1 MLLDSWKPVSPDTAL
16 ELLDIK
22 FPDRHV
28 RAFAVKCLDELDDD
42 RLQLYMMSLV
52 QVRFHQSIRFIS
64 HCSFLIFKFRC

>member
-28 RAFAVKCLDELDDD
+28 RAFAVRCLDELDDD

-52 QVRFHQSIRFIS
+52 QVSI
-64 HCSFLIFKFRC
+64 FLGYLMRY